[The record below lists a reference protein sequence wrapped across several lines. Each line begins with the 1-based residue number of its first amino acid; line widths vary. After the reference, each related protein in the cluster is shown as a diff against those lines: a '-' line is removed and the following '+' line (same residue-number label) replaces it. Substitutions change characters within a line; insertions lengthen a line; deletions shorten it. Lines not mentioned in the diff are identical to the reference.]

1 VGAGCEEASTGL
13 GVAEPSERR
22 QCCAVVSKGWVQG
35 GPAGGVGTWAGP
47 RSAAHQPEG
56 GSGCPGH
63 AA

>member
-47 RSAAHQPEG
+47 RSAAH
-56 GSGCPGH
+56 
-63 AA
+63 